1 LRQPLI
7 VSAGMPRAGSGWYY
21 NLLHDLVVSSGGQNA
36 RQVRTNYHLELFL
49 TEVNCNISTLSF
61 YRIIPVLVPT
71 LFNNKFVVK
80 THAGPTLTAHNLIR
94 NKRLFVIYIY
104 RDPRAALLS
113 AYEYGQRA
121 IENKR
126 PNAFSHLKNLEESAE
141 FIRFYIN
148 IWDAWSG
155 MENVLVL
162 RYEDLLSNYH
172 KAIEKTALFLNLDLA
187 NTSSPQVIEKY
198 QPGKGDPGQIGTH
211 FSQGEAERFRSVFDP
226 DQLEHFNHIFEPF
239 LPRMGYE
246 K

>member
-1 LRQPLI
+1 
-7 VSAGMPRAGSGWYY
+7 
-21 NLLHDLVVSSGGQNA
+21 
-36 RQVRTNYHLELFL
+36 
-49 TEVNCNISTLSF
+49 
-61 YRIIPVLVPT
+61 
-71 LFNNKFVVK
+71 
-80 THAGPTLTAHNLIR
+80 
-94 NKRLFVIYIY
+94 
-104 RDPRAALLS
+104 
-113 AYEYGQRA
+113 
-121 IENKR
+121 
-126 PNAFSHLKNLEESAE
+126 
-141 FIRFYIN
+141 
-148 IWDAWSG
+148 

-211 FSQGEAERFRSVFDP
+211 FSQGEAERYRSVFDP